1 MTTVDTFSRSDI
13 VFRSDDDGHNNN
25 TVTVCTRAAV
35 RVELRENVSKTKN
48 RQKNKKK
55 KHTEDDCTA
64 NRVRCV
70 DAQKRIIRIDVRRS
84 ENRVLCTPSLL

>member
-1 MTTVDTFSRSDI
+1 MHTRSCAC
-13 VFRSDDDGHNNN
+13 G
-25 TVTVCTRAAV
+25 VTEER
-35 RVELRENVSKTKN
+35 LENEKIAKTK
-48 RQKNKKK
+48 KKR
-55 KHTEDDCTA
+55 TEEGDSTA

>member
-1 MTTVDTFSRSDI
+1 MTTVDTFSRLDS

-35 RVELRENVSKTKN
+35 RVELQENVSKTKN
-48 RQKNKKK
+48 RQKQKKR
-55 KHTEDDCTA
+55 TEEGDCTA

>member
-1 MTTVDTFSRSDI
+1 MHTRSCAC
-13 VFRSDDDGHNNN
+13 G
-25 TVTVCTRAAV
+25 VTGEC
-35 RVELRENVSKTKN
+35 LENEKSP
-48 RQKNKKK
+48 KKIK
-55 KHTEDDCTA
+55 RTEEGDCTA

>member
-1 MTTVDTFSRSDI
+1 MTIVDTFSRLNS

-25 TVTVCTRAAV
+25 NIMVCTPAAV
-35 RVELRENVSKTKN
+35 RVVTRE
-48 RQKNKKK
+48 RLENKKK
-55 KHTEDDCTA
+55 ITKKRTENCDCSA

-84 ENRVLCTPSLL
+84 ENRVLCTQSLL